1 MLRQDRGSRAEPM
14 IPNREQILAAS
25 SPWLAALL
33 NVLPGLGTGYIYQ
46 RRWRAYWITSGLAT
60 AWFVLGAVLD
70 QDLDPVLQADV
81 IQQNQLYGLGGFLL
95 LALVTSA
102 EALIAARKVRGP
114 A

>member
-1 MLRQDRGSRAEPM
+1 MTPS
-14 IPNREQILAAS
+14 REQILATS
-25 SPWLAALL
+25 SPWLAGLL

-81 IQQNQLYGLGGFLL
+81 IQQNQLYGLGGFVL
-95 LALVTSA
+95 LAVVTSL
-102 EALIAARKVRGP
+102 EAVIAARKVREP